1 MKGFDMS
8 RSIAQLVVAPIMLGW
23 AGLCGIVWAQEWS
36 PTKPIRLVVPIVGST
51 NDAIAR
57 LVAPK
62 LQEALGQPVV
72 VENKPGAGGNI
83 GTEFV
88 AKSPADGHT
97 LMVGYNGPLAINVSL
112 FDKMSIDPQKD
123 LTPITLAVKS
133 PQYLV
138 TGPGADFKT
147 LQEFI
152 AKAKAAPSKYSYG
165 SIAVGSASHLTME
178 MFKQAAGFQATHVP
192 YKGATPAV
200 TDLLAGSVHLAF
212 MVPGNVKQFVQQ
224 GRLNLLATTGEKRF
238 PSTPQVP
245 TLIELGFKDIEASGW
260 VGFLLPAVT
269 PRPIV
274 DRYHRELV
282 KILRTPDMTAKMDE
296 MEYEV
301 IASTPEQFSQWIRS
315 ETLRWGA
322 VVKSTGA
329 KAE

>member
-1 MKGFDMS
+1 MS
-8 RSIAQLVVAPIMLGW
+8 PAWSQD
-23 AGLCGIVWAQEWS
+23 WS
-36 PTKPIRLVVPIVGST
+36 PSKPIKMVVPIVGST
-51 NDAIAR
+51 NDTIAR
-57 LVAPK
+57 LVAPR
-62 LQEALGQPVV
+62 LQEAFGQPVV

-88 AKSPADGHT
+88 ARAPADGHT

-112 FDKMSIDPQKD
+112 FEKMAIDPQKD

-138 TGPGADFKT
+138 TGPAADFKT
-147 LQEFI
+147 VEEFI
-152 AKAKAAPSKYSYG
+152 AKAKAAPSKYSYA

-200 TDLLAGSVHLAF
+200 TDLLAGSVQAAF

-238 PSTPQVP
+238 PSTPHVP
-245 TLIELGFKDIEASGW
+245 TLIELGFKDLEASGW
-260 VGFLLPAVT
+260 VGFLLPGNT
-269 PRPIV
+269 PRSIV
-274 DRYHRELV
+274 DRYHKELV
-282 KILRTPDMTAKMDE
+282 KILRTPEMMAKMAD

-301 IASTPEQFSQWIRS
+301 MASTPEQFSQWIRS
-315 ETLRWGA
+315 ETVRWGA

-329 KAE
+329 RVE

>member
-1 MKGFDMS
+1 MRSWLSRGFS
-8 RSIAQLVVAPIMLGW
+8 FVVISICLG
-23 AGLCGIVWAQEWS
+23 GGSVWSQEWAAS
-36 PTKPIRLVVPIVGST
+36 KPIKIIVPIVGST

-62 LQEALGQPVV
+62 LQEAMGQPVV

-88 AKSPADGHT
+88 ARSPADGHT

-112 FDKMSIDPQKD
+112 FEKMPIDPQKD

-138 TGPGADFKT
+138 AGPSADFKT
-147 LQEFI
+147 VQEFI
-152 AKAKAAPSKYSYG
+152 AKAKAAPSKYSYA

-200 TDLLAGSVHLAF
+200 TDLLAGSVQVAF

-224 GRLNLLATTGEKRF
+224 GRLSLLATTGEKRF
-238 PSTPQVP
+238 PSTPNIP
-245 TLIELGFKDIEASGW
+245 TLMELGFKDMEASGW
-260 VGFLLPAVT
+260 VGFLLPGGT
-269 PRPIV
+269 PRSIV
-274 DRYHRELV
+274 DRYHKELV
-282 KILRTPDMTAKMDE
+282 KIFRTPEMTAKMAD

-315 ETLRWGA
+315 ETVRWGA
-322 VVKSTGA
+322 VVKATGA
-329 KAE
+329 RAE

>member
-1 MKGFDMS
+1 MNRSLS
-8 RSIAQLVVAPIMLGW
+8 RL
-23 AGLCGIVWAQEWS
+23 LCGLIALVGFVLCPAWSQEWS
-36 PTKPIRLVVPIVGST
+36 PTRPIKIVVPIVGST
-51 NDAIAR
+51 NDTIAR
-57 LVAPK
+57 LVAPR

-88 AKSPADGHT
+88 ARAPSDGHT
-97 LMVGYNGPLAINVSL
+97 MMVGYNGPLAINISL
-112 FDKMSIDPQKD
+112 FEKMTFDPQKD

-138 TGPGADFKT
+138 TGPSADFKAVD
-147 LQEFI
+147 EFV
-152 AKAKAAPSKYSYG
+152 AKAKAAPGKYAYA

-178 MFKQAAGFQATHVP
+178 MLKQAAGFQATHVP

-200 TDLLAGSVHLAF
+200 TDLLSGSVQVAF

-238 PSTPQVP
+238 PSTPHVP
-245 TLIELGFKDIEASGW
+245 TLIELGFKDMEASGW
-260 VGFLLPAVT
+260 VGFLLPGGT

-274 DRYHRELV
+274 DRYHKELV
-282 KILRTPDMTAKMDE
+282 KILRTPEMMAKMAE

-301 IASTPEQFSQWIRS
+301 IASTPEQFGHWIRS
-315 ETLRWGA
+315 ETARWGA
-322 VVKSTGA
+322 VVKATGA
-329 KAE
+329 RVE

>member
-1 MKGFDMS
+1 MCPGLS
-8 RSIAQLVVAPIMLGW
+8 RSV
-23 AGLCGIVWAQEWS
+23 LCVISLAWCWVNPVWAQEWS
-36 PTKPIRLVVPIVGST
+36 PTRPIKIVVPIVGST
-51 NDAIAR
+51 NDTIAR
-57 LVAPK
+57 LVAPR
-62 LQEALGQPVV
+62 LQEAVGQPVV

-88 AKSPADGHT
+88 ARSPADGHT

-112 FDKMSIDPQKD
+112 FEKMSIDPQRD

-147 LQEFI
+147 VEEFI
-152 AKAKAAPSKYSYG
+152 AKTKAAPAKYSYA

-200 TDLLAGSVHLAF
+200 TDLLAGTVQVAF

-238 PSTPQVP
+238 PSTPHVP
-245 TLIELGFKDIEASGW
+245 TLIELGFKDMEASGW
-260 VGFLLPAVT
+260 VGFLLPGGT

-274 DRYHRELV
+274 DRYHKELV
-282 KILRTPDMTAKMDE
+282 KILRTPDMMAKMAE

-301 IASTPEQFSQWIRS
+301 MASTPEQFSQWIRS

-322 VVKSTGA
+322 VVKATGA
-329 KAE
+329 RVE

>member
-1 MKGFDMS
+1 MSAKLS
-8 RSIAQLVVAPIMLGW
+8 RSFSCLLVMTSCWMSPAW
-23 AGLCGIVWAQEWS
+23 SQDWS
-36 PTKPIRLVVPIVGST
+36 PSKPIKMVVPIVGST
-51 NDAIAR
+51 NDTIAR
-57 LVAPK
+57 LVAPR
-62 LQEALGQPVV
+62 LQEAFGQPVV

-88 AKSPADGHT
+88 ARAPADGHT

-112 FDKMSIDPQKD
+112 FEKMAIDPQKD

-138 TGPGADFKT
+138 TGPAADFKT
-147 LQEFI
+147 VEEFI
-152 AKAKAAPSKYSYG
+152 AKAKAAPSKYSYA

-200 TDLLAGSVHLAF
+200 TDLLAGSVQAAF

-238 PSTPQVP
+238 PSTPHVP
-245 TLIELGFKDIEASGW
+245 TLIELGFKDLEASGW
-260 VGFLLPAVT
+260 VGFLLPGNT

-274 DRYHRELV
+274 DRYHKELV
-282 KILRTPDMTAKMDE
+282 KILRTPEMMAKMAD

-301 IASTPEQFSQWIRS
+301 MASTPEQFSQWIRS
-315 ETLRWGA
+315 ETVRWGA

-329 KAE
+329 RVE

>member
-1 MKGFDMS
+1 MCPGLS
-8 RSIAQLVVAPIMLGW
+8 RSV
-23 AGLCGIVWAQEWS
+23 LCVISLAWCWTSPVWAQEWS
-36 PTKPIRLVVPIVGST
+36 PTRPIKIVVPIVGST
-51 NDAIAR
+51 NDTIAR
-57 LVAPK
+57 LVAPR
-62 LQEALGQPVV
+62 LQEAVGQPVV

-88 AKSPADGHT
+88 ARSPADGHT

-112 FDKMSIDPQKD
+112 FEKMSIDPQRD

-147 LQEFI
+147 VEEFI
-152 AKAKAAPSKYSYG
+152 AKAKAAPTKYSYA

-200 TDLLAGSVHLAF
+200 TDLLAGTVQVAF

-238 PSTPQVP
+238 PSTPHVP
-245 TLIELGFKDIEASGW
+245 TLIELGFKDMEASGW
-260 VGFLLPAVT
+260 VGFLLPGGT

-274 DRYHRELV
+274 DRYHKELV
-282 KILRTPDMTAKMDE
+282 KILRTPDMMAKMAE

-301 IASTPEQFSQWIRS
+301 MASTPEQFSQWIRS

-322 VVKSTGA
+322 VVKATGA
-329 KAE
+329 RVE

>member
-1 MKGFDMS
+1 MCPGLS
-8 RSIAQLVVAPIMLGW
+8 RSVLCVISLAWCW
-23 AGLCGIVWAQEWS
+23 ASPVWAQEWS
-36 PTKPIRLVVPIVGST
+36 PTRPIKIVVPIVGST
-51 NDAIAR
+51 NDTIAR
-57 LVAPK
+57 LVAPR
-62 LQEALGQPVV
+62 LQEAVGQPVV

-88 AKSPADGHT
+88 ARSPADGHT

-112 FDKMSIDPQKD
+112 FEKMAIDPQRD

-147 LQEFI
+147 VEEFI
-152 AKAKAAPSKYSYG
+152 AKAKAAPTKYSYA

-200 TDLLAGSVHLAF
+200 TDLLAGTVQVAF

-224 GRLNLLATTGEKRF
+224 GRLNLLATTGDKRF

-245 TLIELGFKDIEASGW
+245 TLIELGFKDMEASGW
-260 VGFLLPAVT
+260 VGFLLPGGT

-274 DRYHRELV
+274 DRYHKELV
-282 KILRTPDMTAKMDE
+282 KILRTPDMMAKMAE

-301 IASTPEQFSQWIRS
+301 MASTPEQFSQWIRS

-322 VVKSTGA
+322 VVKATGA
-329 KAE
+329 RVE